1 MTDKKKLDQTLH
13 FVFFSDVVD
22 KQANIHY
29 SINSISRPISSHD
42 HNSTDQAIAMD
53 RYQSGFRKL
62 DSFFSGKQQ
71 AAVKI
76 DQTNYSLLIYDF
88 FLSKDF
94 QSSYIIFVI
103 FKNSTFF
110 GTTQNKS
117 KVTISFDNT

>member
-13 FVFFSDVVD
+13 FVFFFSDVVD
-22 KQANIHY
+22 KQANIHF
-29 SINSISRPISSHD
+29 SINSISRRISSHD

-110 GTTQNKS
+110 GTTQNK
-117 KVTISFDNT
+117 